1 MHRLNYKFI
10 NIYFVPRKT
19 CLVKYVLYF
28 ESFTCNCL
36 DFTPQYK
43 TSISRS
49 KGLLFWPLI
58 CQVFKYGHL
67 WYKKKYCICITT
79 LEEIN
84 IQSFYVFNL
93 ESMRTIWKVKTS
105 WKVIFV
111 NFWQLYI
118 ACYNL
123 WHMQTTFHPFSH
135 RQIAQRASISFEVM
149 FSGSPPYKCV
159 IHVHIMVAVLYIWAV
174 NVTLKLWLSRH

>member
-1 MHRLNYKFI
+1 MFGKVCSLLWIFYLQLFRFYTPIQNQYIPLQRFA
-10 NIYFVPRKT
+10 
-19 CLVKYVLYF
+19 VLAPNMPGIQIW
-28 ESFTCNCL
+28 S
-36 DFTPQYK
+36 
-43 TSISRS
+43 
-49 KGLLFWPLI
+49 PLI
-58 CQVFKYGHL
+58 Q
-67 WYKKKYCICITT
+67 KKKYCICITT